1 MLEQHGYVVM
11 SAPNG
16 TAALEIAA
24 QHTFDVLV
32 TDVVMPQ
39 MNGRALADELR
50 KTRPKLRVL
59 YMTGYTDDAVL
70 RSGLA
75 HGTDHILQKPF
86 TSEALLAS
94 LAQVLDSST

>member
-1 MLEQHGYVVM
+1 
-11 SAPNG
+11 
-16 TAALEIAA
+16 
-24 QHTFDVLV
+24 
-32 TDVVMPQ
+32 
-39 MNGRALADELR
+39 
-50 KTRPKLRVL
+50 
-59 YMTGYTDDAVL
+59 MTGYTDDAVL